1 MSMSRGTIVVIA
13 DAQIRVFVKAGCRI
27 PGWWAVAQRL
37 AIVLRDPSTIPAVF
51 HAAFL
56 KEVAAGRVENCFG
69 WDERTKPE
77 EFNAVMAAG
86 DVIYACYRSFPNSSN
101 VMGKAAAFGKPVIVS
116 GGYLMGER
124 CEEYGLGAV
133 LSEGN
138 VDEIVEAIRHL
149 GGREGREQWEKT
161 GRVDDYVSAHSDDK
175 LDEMFTTLLME
186 EAGVGAE

>member
-1 MSMSRGTIVVIA
+1 MAASR
-13 DAQIRVFVKAGCRI
+13 
-27 PGWWAVAQRL
+27 L
-37 AIVLRDPSTIPAVF
+37 LRDEDYFFAFVGRVNWKSLPPED
-51 HAAFL
+51 AAFL